1 MRFAA
6 RLSLATSALI
16 GIACVTQAWLVSNR
30 ASAQVRTLLI
40 ASGQGLANTVAEQ
53 ARPAVEAGDVYALRD
68 LAERVATQSDVV
80 YCRIFDRS
88 GLLLAA
94 SGVGGGRALAPEQRD
109 RPIEVGPEQWAFT
122 APVGSHESTIGI
134 AEVSMSTAELT
145 ALRHR
150 LLTTAVLLTLAIL
163 LAAVVAAVALARAIT
178 GPLAALAAAA
188 DHIGRGD
195 LDATVPVHTRDEL
208 GTLATSFNHMAER
221 LAQSRAALVDKVREL
236 ERVNR
241 LKSEFVA
248 TVSHELRTPLNV
260 ILGYVEMLREGTDG
274 ELSDGQRALVA
285 TIERYSLLQLA
296 LVTDVLD
303 FSRLASGKVALHVER
318 FDLRALIDEIVA
330 AATARAAA
338 NGVRLVTDM
347 APELP
352 ALETDRLKLQEVLRN
367 LVDNALKFTA
377 AGAVIVTARQAA
389 DGGYVTVEVR
399 DTGVGIAP
407 EDVPHVFEPFYQ
419 VGRSSTRTTGGV
431 GLGLSIAHQ
440 LIALLGGEIA
450 VTSTPGAGSTFRV
463 SVPIRPTAGAAADGT
478 TIVVERSARTGS

>member
-16 GIACVTQAWLVSNR
+16 GVACITQAMLVSNR
-30 ASAQVRTLLI
+30 ASAHVRSLLM
-40 ASGQGLANTVAEQ
+40 ASGQRLVTTLAEQ
-53 ARPAVEAGDVYALRD
+53 ARPGVEAGDVYALRE

-94 SGVGGGRALAPEQRD
+94 SGIGGGRALAPEND
-109 RPIEVGPEQWAFT
+109 GPIRVGPEQWAFS
-122 APVGSHESTIGI
+122 APVTGSHEAALGV
-134 AEVSMSTAELT
+134 AEVSLSTAELT
-145 ALRHR
+145 AMRHR
-150 LLTTAVLLTLAIL
+150 LLTTAILVTFAVL
-163 LAAVVAAVALARAIT
+163 LAAVLAAIALARAIT

-195 LDATVPVHTRDEL
+195 LDTTVPVRSEDEI
-208 GTLATSFNHMAER
+208 GRLAGSFNQMVER
-221 LAQSRAALVDKVREL
+221 LTQSRATLVDKVREL

-260 ILGYVEMLREGTDG
+260 ILGYLEMLREGADG
-274 ELSDGQRALVA
+274 ELSDGQRALVG

-318 FDLRALIDEIVA
+318 FELRPLLDEITGSA
-330 AATARAAA
+330 IARAAA
-338 NGVRLVTDM
+338 NGVRLVTDV
-347 APELP
+347 ASDLP

-377 AGAVIVTARQAA
+377 AGAVIVTAKPAEGDA
-389 DGGYVTVEVR
+389 VAIEVR

-419 VGRSSTRTTGGV
+419 VGSSSTRTTGGV
-431 GLGLSIAHQ
+431 GLGLSIAQQ
-440 LIALLGGEIA
+440 LVVLLGGELSA
-450 VTSTPGAGSTFRV
+450 TSTPGAGSTFCV
-463 SVPIRPTAGAAADGT
+463 LVPIRPVAGAAADGS
-478 TIVVERSARTGS
+478 TIVVERAARTGS